1 MPDKKSY
8 ILGTDQE
15 ELERLK
21 IQHDVWESETLK
33 GWTLAEFKS
42 GDTILDL
49 GSGPGYCTVELAKI
63 VGYAGK
69 VVGVDRS
76 ESFIDHLIQQRDK
89 KKLNISNPESLNK
102 CIEIM
107 SKLVK

>member
-1 MPDKKSY
+1 MPDKSTY

-21 IQHDVWESETLK
+21 IQHDVWKSETLT

-49 GSGPGYCTVELAKI
+49 GSGPGYCTVELAEI
-63 VGYAGK
+63 VGHSGK
-69 VVGVDRS
+69 VV
-76 ESFIDHLIQQRDK
+76 
-89 KKLNISNPESLNK
+89 
-102 CIEIM
+102 
-107 SKLVK
+107 